1 MILGIVSILIVALS
15 LIVITVFKVKRYS
28 LIIYG
33 CALCLLWAT
42 SLQGYYVVGTDASG
56 EVYTSNVIK
65 SLGWDWSW
73 YNANNTSLV
82 IGYFLPGLAK
92 LFGVSVVWIYKVVL
106 PIIFA
111 LAPVLLFK
119 AFEKQI
125 GTQKAAY
132 AAFFFIIMPVFS
144 LEIVSIGKSMVAEMF
159 MAAFIYLMVSDW
171 DKYLRFI
178 GMFLCVMLCL
188 WCHYTVGIILLA
200 YLVCIVLVRL
210 VNLVIKWGL
219 FKNWGS
225 PIWVLPVILLI
236 GMSAWGIYYSNQG
249 GGSVAKHAET
259 VENHFEVM
267 SEKISDGTYAG
278 QHPETYHKEFY
289 LNSQPPLV
297 RTALMLDFFDT
308 DLKGQIFRI
317 IQALT
322 QLLIIIGCFVTL
334 FRYKRYKFKA
344 EFIAGI
350 GASFA
355 LLLLCIF
362 IPQFSSII
370 NMTRF
375 YHLSLFFLA
384 PMFVLGFDVVKGD

>member
-1 MILGIVSILIVALS
+1 MLSLIAVALS
-15 LIVITVFKVKRYS
+15 LIVITFFKVKRYS

-33 CALCLLWAT
+33 CALSLLWAT
-42 SLQGYYVVGTDASG
+42 SLMGQFVVGTDASG
-56 EVYTSNVIK
+56 EIYVANIVR

-73 YNANNTSLV
+73 GNGNNTSIV
-82 IGYFLPGLAK
+82 IGYLVPGLSK
-92 LFGVSVVWIYKVVL
+92 LIGVSTVWVYKVIL
-106 PIIFA
+106 PVIFA
-111 LAPVLLFK
+111 FTPVLLFK

-125 GTQKAAY
+125 GSQKAAY
-132 AAFFFIIMPVFS
+132 AAFFFIVMPVFS
-144 LEIVSIGKSMVAEMF
+144 LEIVSIGKSMVAETF
-159 MAAFIYLMVSDW
+159 MAAFIYIMVSDW
-171 DKYLRFI
+171 KWKFPL
-178 GMFLCVMLCL
+178 MLVCVLL
-188 WCHYTVGIILLA
+188 AAWCHYTIGIILIA
-200 YLVCIVLVRL
+200 YILCIVLVML
-210 VNLVIKWGL
+210 VNKLIKWKL
-219 FKNWGS
+219 FSNWS
-225 PIWVLPVILLI
+225 TPLWMLPVILLI
-236 GMSAWGIYYSNQG
+236 SFSLWMIYYSNQSDG
-249 GGSVAKHAET
+249 IMVSHAEA

-267 SEKISDGTYAG
+267 GERIADGTYAG
-278 QHPETYHKEFY
+278 QHPETYDRKFY

-317 IQALT
+317 TQALT
-322 QLLIIIGCFVTL
+322 QLLIIVGCFVTL

-355 LLLLCIF
+355 LILLCVF

-384 PMFVLGFDVVKGD
+384 PMFVLGFDLIRRKGNDTRI